1 MPYPVVHVLFFM
13 LCISAVAIYATL
25 NLFLRR
31 ELSYRSFM
39 QIILLLFVGGFC
51 SLFPDIIIVYNLLVN
66 GTMEHSWV
74 GSVPTHSL
82 LFSSSAILFGTAAGY
97 AAYRDFNRAAY
108 LGLFAEAAF
117 LSHLLLDEV
126 FDIGFFY
133 LYPIYNEPIR
143 ISSIMDIPIKG
154 AGLFHYLSASFL
166 SVFFIC
172 FVMMMALFAL
182 NQFGFEFK
190 YKPEK

>member
-13 LCISAVAIYATL
+13 LCIGAVAVYAI
-25 NLFLRR
+25 FGSFFRR
-31 ELSYRSFM
+31 EISHRNTM
-39 QIILLLFVGGFC
+39 QIVLLLFVGGFC
-51 SLFPDIIIVYNLLVN
+51 SLFPDIIIVYSLLAN
-66 GTMEHSWV
+66 GTMEHCWV

-82 LFSSSAILFGTAAGY
+82 LFSASAILFGTVTGY
-97 AAYRDFNRAAY
+97 AVYKNFKKAAY

-126 FDIGFFY
+126 FDVGFFY
-133 LYPIYNEPIR
+133 LYPVYNGPIR
-143 ISSIMDIPIKG
+143 VSSMLDISIRG
-154 AGLFHYLSASFL
+154 AGVFDYLLASFL

-172 FVMMMALFAL
+172 LVLMMALFAL